1 MNHLAPF
8 WSSRYIDT
16 DIDVCIYIYTWKP
29 NDPFFVGKGLVLKS
43 WSPKIEDKEVP
54 GTYIYICIYAHIY
67 VCNSCLCLF
76 PSTKSAGNLAHHWRS
91 TYIHSTN
98 WDPLSLYTPSNNLLS
113 AHVCM
118 CVLLY
123 MHVWK
128 HHYLYPYRYPRS
140 TSIHVMYI
148 LRISESHIYGM
159 FASLFT
165 VNPCHTLKILYIYIC
180 IYICINV

>member
-1 MNHLAPF
+1 MYVYIYIYLETKWPF
-8 WSSRYIDT
+8 FCWQGPCFEELKPKNRGQRGSRYI
-16 DIDVCIYIYTWKP
+16 
-29 NDPFFVGKGLVLKS
+29 
-43 WSPKIEDKEVP
+43 
-54 GTYIYICIYAHIY
+54 YIYICIYAHIY

-128 HHYLYPYRYPRS
+128 NHYLYPYRYPRS

-165 VNPCHTLKILYIYIC
+165 VNPCHTLKILYIYIYIYVY